1 MKRTGLI
8 VGMTTL
14 LAIAANHAVAANSS
28 RDKKTPTGPESAVY
42 AKYDVDHNRKLNVEE
57 GEAVRKDY
65 AKNPNDPLLKP
76 YDTDHDGIL
85 SDAEIMAIP
94 VTARAAALLKKPK

>member
-8 VGMTTL
+8 VWMTSL
-14 LAIAANHAVAANSS
+14 LAMAASSAVAANRKSN
-28 RDKKTPTGPESAVY
+28 RTPTGPPSAVY
-42 AKYDVDHNRKLNVEE
+42 AKYDVDQNRKINVEE

-65 AKNPNDPLLKP
+65 AKTPSDPLLKP
-76 YDTDHDGIL
+76 YDTNHDGVM

-94 VTARAAALLKKPK
+94 ATARAAALLKKPK